1 MYWMCTYTSVP
12 MSERQRKYQQLDA
25 RVLFCVS
32 DLVSL
37 GICEC
42 GFQRSGRDL
51 EVLVV

>member
-1 MYWMCTYTSVP
+1 MCTYSFVP
-12 MSERQRKYQQLDA
+12 MSERERKYQQLDT

-37 GICEC
+37 GICKFGLE
-42 GFQRSGRDL
+42 RSGRDL